1 MYKCCVKR
9 VLDILLSSVMILAL
23 SSFFLIII
31 LLIAVDS
38 RGPVFFLQ
46 ERVGKKGKVFKII
59 KFRTMVDGAE
69 KIGTGI
75 RTSSTDPRITK
86 IGSILRKTSLDELPQ
101 LFNVFVGQM
110 SFVGPRP
117 PVTYHPYNGYDSYPD
132 WSKPRFEVL
141 PGITGYAQE
150 EVRNFV
156 PWDERMK
163 YDVLYVEKISFLF
176 DMKIIFKTAANI
188 LSFKSVYL
196 DPSAK
201 KTETTE
207 RKEET
212 NA

>member
-1 MYKCCVKR
+1 
-9 VLDILLSSVMILAL
+9 MILAL
-23 SSFFLIII
+23 SLVFLIIMVA
-31 LLIAVDS
+31 IAIDS

-46 ERVGKKGKVFKII
+46 ERVGKKGRVFKII

-86 IGSILRKTSLDELPQ
+86 VGAVLRKTSLDELPQ
-101 LFNVFVGQM
+101 LFNVFIGQM

-117 PVTYHPYNGYDSYPD
+117 PVTYHPYNGYDSYPE
-132 WSKPRFEVL
+132 WAKPRFDVL

-163 YDVLYVEKISFLF
+163 YDVKYVENLSFWFDIKI
-176 DMKIIFKTAANI
+176 MFKTAANI
-188 LSFKSVYL
+188 LKLKSVYV
-196 DPSAK
+196 DPASQK
-201 KTETTE
+201 TTE
-207 RKEET
+207 EATQGKEKT
-212 NA
+212 NV